1 MEKVTA
7 IITTHNRLNLLKQ
20 AIDSVRRQTY
30 PDIELIVVDDGSTD
44 GTEAY
49 CRRQPLKYIRVE
61 AAESRGGNHARN
73 LGIRAAEGKYIAFL
87 DDDDRWLPEKTA
99 RQVRLIEEKG
109 CEMVF
114 CGMTVET
121 VRAGIATYTD
131 ILPHDSHRGDMSRAI
146 LYTIPAVTS
155 TMLFSRDALIDA
167 GLFDE
172 KLNFWQEYELSI
184 RLAQR
189 GPFFFVAEPLAIYR
203 VDTGDRQRK
212 TNKYALWLKAVEYVK
227 EKHRDLY
234 AMQTPTERLRTR
246 LLING
251 DARARCKCSGRW
263 LTSFWLH
270 LKGIALRRR
279 LRAGQG

>member
-87 DDDDRWLPEKTA
+87 DDDDRWLPEKMA

-234 AMQTPTERLRTR
+234 AMQTPAERLRTR

-263 LTSFWLH
+263 LTSLWLH
-270 LKGIALRRR
+270 LMGIALRRR

>member
-49 CRRQPLKYIRVE
+49 CRRQPLQYIRVE

-114 CGMTVET
+114 CGMTIET

-131 ILPHDSHRGDMSRAI
+131 TLPHDSHRGDMSRAI

-234 AMQTPTERLRTR
+234 AMQTPAERLRTR

-263 LTSFWLH
+263 LTSFLLH